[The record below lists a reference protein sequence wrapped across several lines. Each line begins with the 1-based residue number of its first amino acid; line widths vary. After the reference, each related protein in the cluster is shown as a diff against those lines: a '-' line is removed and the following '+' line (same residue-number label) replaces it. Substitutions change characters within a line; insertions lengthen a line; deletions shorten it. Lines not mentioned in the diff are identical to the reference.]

1 MLVTPGEGTV
11 SIPTMP
17 ETVALFVG
25 VTTVAVGG
33 GLLTLMVI
41 AGLVTVVAS
50 GKAAI
55 LFSE

>member
-1 MLVTPGEGTV
+1 VTPGEGTV

-17 ETVALFVG
+17 ETVAPFVG